1 MKFIKKAVGVFLT
14 AVFAVSAFF
23 TTIAYFDEM
32 PVFLPKE
39 IFAGLCTVSALLII
53 ILFFGKAKFG
63 LFLGTG
69 LIFLS
74 LSSLI
79 FVFTSDKTELFG
91 KLSIGAAAAA
101 FVFFIIYA
109 IFRPADKGDKKVDKT
124 AFEDIY

>member
-14 AVFAVSAFF
+14 TVFTVSAFF
-23 TTIAYFDEM
+23 TAIAFFCKT
-32 PVFLPKE
+32 PLFLPKE
-39 IFAGLCTVSALLII
+39 IFAGLCIASALLLI

-74 LSSLI
+74 LLSLV
-79 FVFTSDKTELFG
+79 FVFTAGQTAVFG
-91 KLSIGAAAAA
+91 KLSVGASAAA
-101 FVFFIIYA
+101 FVFFLIYA

>member
-14 AVFAVSAFF
+14 AVFTVSAFF
-23 TTIAYFDEM
+23 TAIAFICET
-32 PVFLPKE
+32 PLFLPKE
-39 IFAGLCTVSALLII
+39 IFAGLCIASVLLII
-53 ILFFGKAKFG
+53 ILFFGKANFG

-74 LSSLI
+74 LMSLV
-79 FVFTSDKTELFG
+79 FVFTSGKTEIFG
-91 KLSIGAAAAA
+91 KLAVGAAAAA
-101 FVFFIIYA
+101 FVFFLIYA

>member
-1 MKFIKKAVGVFLT
+1 MKFIKKAVGVFLS
-14 AVFAVSAFF
+14 AVFTVSAFF
-23 TTIAYFDEM
+23 TAIAFICET
-32 PVFLPKE
+32 PLFLPKE
-39 IFAGLCTVSALLII
+39 IFAGLCIASALLLI

-74 LSSLI
+74 LLSLV
-79 FVFTSDKTELFG
+79 FVFTADQTAVFG
-91 KLSIGAAAAA
+91 KLSVGSAAAA
-101 FVFFIIYA
+101 FVFFFIYA